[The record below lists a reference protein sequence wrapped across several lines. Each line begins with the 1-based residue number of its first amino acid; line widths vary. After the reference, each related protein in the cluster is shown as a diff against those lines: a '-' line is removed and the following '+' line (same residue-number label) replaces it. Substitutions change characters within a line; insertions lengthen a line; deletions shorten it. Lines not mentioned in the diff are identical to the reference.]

1 MKKTLIL
8 YWAPGG
14 SVEKAALMLQQ
25 TIGTDKAELCDV
37 ASFQVSRLDQ
47 FDNLIIGTATIGAE
61 TWRDANDN
69 NKWMEFFENTRNF
82 DFSKLVVANF
92 ALGNQIFYPDHF
104 VDSLGIIRQEIEQ
117 RGGKLIGAWPVD
129 GYDFTDS
136 IGYDGDYFFGLALD
150 EDTQPELTS
159 QRISTWVQQLRPHMH
174 F

>member
-14 SVEKAALMLQQ
+14 SVEKAARMLSEI
-25 TIGTDKAELCDV
+25 IGTEKTELFDV
-37 ASFQVSRLDQ
+37 ASFPVSRLSD

-69 NKWMEFFENTRNF
+69 NKWMEFFDKTLGF
-82 DFSKLVVANF
+82 DFSSMKVATF

-117 RGGKLIGAWPVD
+117 RKGKLIGYWPVE
-129 GYDFTDS
+129 GYEFTDS
-136 IGYDGDYFFGLALD
+136 MGYDNDLFFGLALD
-150 EDTQPELTS
+150 EDTQPELTRP
-159 QRISTWVQQLRPHMH
+159 RIMAWVEQLNREMN

>member
-14 SVEKAALMLQQ
+14 SVEKAARMLQQ
-25 TIGTDKAELCDV
+25 TIGADKAELSDL
-37 ASFQVSRLDQ
+37 ASFQVSRLQ
-47 FDNLIIGTATIGAE
+47 EYDNLLIGTATVGAE

-69 NKWMEFFENTRNF
+69 NKWMEFFEKTRSF
-82 DFSKLVVANF
+82 DFSKLKVASF

-117 RGGKLIGAWPVD
+117 RGGKLVGSWPVD
-129 GYDFTDS
+129 GYEFADS
-136 IGYDGDYFFGLALD
+136 LGYDGDYFFGLALD
-150 EDTQPELTS
+150 EDNQPELT
-159 QRISTWVQQLRPHMH
+159 QPRITAWIKQLESTMT

>member
-1 MKKTLIL
+1 MKKTLII

-14 SVEKAALMLQQ
+14 SVEKAARMLHE
-25 TIGTDKAELCDV
+25 TIGIDKAELSDL
-37 ASFQVSRLDQ
+37 ASFEVSRLPE
-47 FDNLIIGTATIGAE
+47 FENLIIGTATIGAE

-69 NKWMEFFENTRNF
+69 NKWMEFFEKTRSY
-82 DFSKLVVANF
+82 DFSKMKVASF

-117 RGGKLIGAWPVD
+117 RGGMLTGAWPVK

-136 IGYDGDYFFGLALD
+136 IGYDGDFFFGLALD
-150 EDTQPELTS
+150 EDTQPELT
-159 QRISTWVQQLRPHMH
+159 QPRISIWVEQLASEMK